1 MREYFTEGHRSID
14 RRHRRS
20 GAQVVARRQFAAPR
34 DFIFVY
40 FFPYLHR
47 SPSPIPP
54 PYPYPPCRRPKTRVM
69 FYFNFLPHNARPSP
83 ADHQRSSD
91 GIVHAPVLFY
101 APAHYTETHIRTRTA
116 HMCVFFFF
124 LGPLTLPP
132 PAMRGASRMACWSH
146 PIADV
151 QKSKR
156 YPRPKNRINDLEPAP
171 KLFTKNLTVSNNG
184 TAKCPTGQRF

>member
-1 MREYFTEGHRSID
+1 MREYFTQGHRSID
-14 RRHRRS
+14 RRRRRS
-20 GAQVVARRQFAAPR
+20 GAQVVARRRFAAPR

-54 PYPYPPCRRPKTRVM
+54 SRPLPTLSRPKTCVM
-69 FYFNFLPHNARPSP
+69 FYFNFYRTMPVLSP

-91 GIVHAPVLFY
+91 GIVHSPVLFY
-101 APAHYTETHIRTRTA
+101 APAHCTETHLRTRTA
-116 HMCVFFFF
+116 HMCACFFFF

-132 PAMRGASRMACWSH
+132 PTMRGATRMACWSR

-156 YPRPKNRINDLEPAP
+156 YPRPENRINGPKSAP
-171 KLFTKNLTVSNNG
+171 KLFTKT
-184 TAKCPTGQRF
+184 